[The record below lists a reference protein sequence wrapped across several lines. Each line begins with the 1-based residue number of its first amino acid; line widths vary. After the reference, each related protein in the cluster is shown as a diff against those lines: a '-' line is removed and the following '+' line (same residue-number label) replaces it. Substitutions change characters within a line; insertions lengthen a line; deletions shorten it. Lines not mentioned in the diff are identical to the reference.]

1 MYASSSARMEAC
13 SCSVSL
19 FDSVVGLDAA
29 AAAFSGSCTAG
40 VSVMRAGAYLF
51 KTRNL
56 SFLSSKRAGWLA
68 EVKEMQMSRWTKT
81 RATMVV
87 HQNAVTIGRVPRTLR
102 ILFRTETILTTFA

>member
-1 MYASSSARMEAC
+1 L
-13 SCSVSL
+13 VFT

-56 SFLSSKRAGWLA
+56 SFLSSENTSWKQSHGIR
-68 EVKEMQMSRWTKT
+68 EKT
-81 RATMVV
+81 
-87 HQNAVTIGRVPRTLR
+87 
-102 ILFRTETILTTFA
+102 